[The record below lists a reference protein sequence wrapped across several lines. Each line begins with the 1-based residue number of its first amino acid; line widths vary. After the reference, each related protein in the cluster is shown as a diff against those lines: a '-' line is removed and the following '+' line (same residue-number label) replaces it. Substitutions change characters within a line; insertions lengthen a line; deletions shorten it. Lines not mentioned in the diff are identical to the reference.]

1 MTIITLKCDERSSE
15 RLRLYLQDNGISG
28 KDEFHTTLFYNE
40 EFPLF
45 DRSDIRE
52 ILEFEISRI
61 ELRPPYLWDVFDPFC
76 LVLKYHNSTITN
88 LKRDLIERVK
98 EQGEPINEEEWRILE
113 RHSKSR
119 KNPVFNPYNLHMT
132 VAKNYTGDIE
142 DLPDF
147 REPITFSELNWYHQE
162 HL

>member
-1 MTIITLKCDERSSE
+1 MF
-15 RLRLYLQDNGISG
+15 G
-28 KDEFHTTLFYNE
+28 F
-40 EFPLF
+40 
-45 DRSDIRE
+45 
-52 ILEFEISRI
+52 
-61 ELRPPYLWDVFDPFC
+61 
-76 LVLKYHNSTITN
+76 KYHNSTITN

-113 RHSKSR
+113 RHSKTR
-119 KNPVFNPYNLHMT
+119 KNPVFNHYNLHMT

-142 DLPDF
+142 DLPEF